1 MSIWS
6 TITEKIKGIF
16 SKMIGKETIQEVL
29 HIAPAMSERMFNA
42 INLWTEMYEGRA
54 PWLKAPTQDD
64 PSTVKSLG
72 LPQLIASEKART
84 ALLEFESEITTPIKD
99 VKPATPNYMDE
110 SNVGTDGKP
119 QPQIATHVV
128 TQDIPKGP
136 TDRAEF
142 LNAEYV
148 KLKDA
153 LRVQVEYGIA
163 KGGLVIKPYPVKHEA
178 PEAVPQTDMLTG
190 KVTQTESKEYW
201 TIEFDYVQANDFYP
215 LSFDASGKI
224 TEAAFVERKVDK
236 QTIYSRLE
244 YHKLENNTVIVINK
258 AYKTKSTIGRTE
270 VDYLGDE
277 IPLTDVPEW
286 SMFSPETKVAG
297 VNRLLFAYFKMPEA
311 NTIDT
316 HSPLGVSGFDKVKGL
331 IAEADKQYSRM
342 LWEFEGGE
350 LAIDI
355 DRNALRFL
363 DDPNDPTKGHSVM
376 STLQNRLY
384 RKVDLNEENTY
395 EVFSPSLRDQS
406 IINGLNC
413 ILMRIED
420 GAGISRGT
428 LSDVTSEAKTATEL
442 RMLRIRSYET
452 NAHIQKAI
460 EHALEDTIYVMN
472 TYCDLYDITPEG
484 EYEVSYEWDDSII
497 NDTDTELTKRM
508 ILIQN
513 GIASKLET
521 RMWYFGETERQARE
535 ALMRVQEESLEAVQN
550 NIKEMEIL
558 GQTPESKK
566 ENSPKDNNDTNNENS
581 KNDNFK
587 DQNTNSNTNSA
598 KKAFKSGDNQYSK

>member
-1 MSIWS
+1 MSLWR
-6 TITEKIKGIF
+6 TITDKVKGMF
-16 SKMIGKETIQEVL
+16 NKMIGKETIQEVL
-29 HIAPAMSERMFNA
+29 HVAPAISEKMFNS

-54 PWLKAPTQDD
+54 PWLKGPTEED
-64 PSTVKSLG
+64 PSVVKSLG

-99 VKPATPNYMDE
+99 VKPATPNFMDK
-110 SNVGTDGKP
+110 SNLGTDGKP
-119 QPQIATHVV
+119 EPEIAMHVV
-128 TQDIPKGP
+128 TEDVPKGP
-136 TDRAEF
+136 TERAEF
-142 LNAEYV
+142 LNSQYI

-153 LRVQVEYGIA
+153 LRVQIEYGIA
-163 KGGLVIKPYPVKHEA
+163 KGGLVIKPYPVKHTRTI
-178 PEAVPQTDMLTG
+178 VQNTDMLTG
-190 KVTQTESKEYW
+190 TIKQDELDTDWS
-201 TIEFDYVQANDFYP
+201 IEFDYIQANDFYP
-215 LSFDASGKI
+215 LAFDASGKI

-244 YHKLENNTVIVINK
+244 YHKLENDTVTVINK
-258 AYKTKSTIGRTE
+258 AYKTTSPNGRTDK
-270 VDYLGDE
+270 DYLGDE

-286 SMFSPETKVAG
+286 ASFSPETKIAPA
-297 VNRLLFAYFKMPEA
+297 NRLLFAYFKMPEA

-331 IAEADKQYSRM
+331 IADADRQYSRL

-355 DRNALRFL
+355 DRDALKFL
-363 DDPNDPTKGHSVM
+363 SDPNNPDKGHSIM
-376 STLQNRLY
+376 PSLQNRLY
-384 RKVDLNEENTY
+384 RQVDLNEENTY
-395 EVFSPSLRDQS
+395 NVFSPALRDQS
-406 IINGLNC
+406 LINGLNC

-420 GAGISRGT
+420 GTGISRGT

-460 EHALEDTIYVMN
+460 EHALEDAIYVMN
-472 TYCDLYDITPEG
+472 TYCDLYNITKDG

-513 GIASKLET
+513 GIASKLEV

-535 ALMRVQEESLEAVQN
+535 ALMRVQQESLESVAQN
-550 NIKEMEIL
+550 IEEMAMM
-558 GQTPESKK
+558 GGPQESKK
-566 ENSPKDNNDTNNENS
+566 ENSP
-581 KNDNFK
+581 NDNSNKEEDDNPFK
-587 DQNTNSNTNSA
+587 KQNKNSNTNTA
-598 KKAFKSGDNQYSK
+598 KKMLSGDNQYSDK

>member
-1 MSIWS
+1 MNLWT
-6 TITEKIKGIF
+6 TIREKLRGIF
-16 SKMIGKETIQEVL
+16 NKMIGKETIQEVL
-29 HIAPAMSERMFNA
+29 HVTPAVSEKMFNA
-42 INLWTEMYEGRA
+42 INLWTKMYEGHA
-54 PWLKAPTQDD
+54 PWLKLPTDDD

-99 VKPATPNYMDE
+99 VKPATPNYM
-110 SNVGTDGKP
+110 NPNNIGTDGIP
-119 QPQIATHVV
+119 EPEIAMHVV
-128 TQDIPKGP
+128 TEDVPKGP
-136 TDRAEF
+136 TERAEF
-142 LNAEYV
+142 LNSQYI

-153 LRVQVEYGIA
+153 LRVQIEYGIA
-163 KGGLVIKPYPVKHEA
+163 KGGLVIKPYPVKHETSTVQQA
-178 PEAVPQTDMLTG
+178 NALTG
-190 KVTQTESKEYW
+190 TVEQIESKVGY
-201 TIEFDYVQANDFYP
+201 TIEFDYVQADDFYP
-215 LSFDASGKI
+215 LAFDASGKI

-236 QTIYSRLE
+236 DTIYSRLE
-244 YHKLENNTVIVINK
+244 YHKLENNSVTVVNK
-258 AYKTKSTIGRTE
+258 AYKTKASIGRTE
-270 VDYLGDE
+270 TDYLGEE
-277 IPLTDVPEW
+277 IKLTDVPEW
-286 SMFSPETKVAG
+286 AMFSPETTIAN

-331 IAEADKQYSRM
+331 IAEADKQYSRL

-355 DRNALRFL
+355 DRNALSWL
-363 DDPNDPTKGHSVM
+363 EDPSNPDSGHSVM
-376 STLQNRLY
+376 GTLQNRLY
-384 RKVDLNEENTY
+384 RKVDLNEDNTY
-395 EVFSPSLRDQS
+395 EVFSPTLRDQS
-406 IINGLNC
+406 LINGLNC
-413 ILMRIED
+413 LLMRIED
-420 GAGISRGT
+420 GSGISRGT

-452 NAHIQKAI
+452 NSHIQKAI

-472 TYCDLYDITPEG
+472 AYCDLYDITPDG

-535 ALMRVQEESLEAVQN
+535 ALMRVQQESLESVQQN
-550 NIKEMEIL
+550 LNEMQMM

-566 ENSPKDNNDTNNENS
+566 ENSPKGQN
-581 KNDNFK
+581 K
-587 DQNTNSNTNSA
+587 DSNTNPA
-598 KKAFKSGDNQYSK
+598 NQFKSGDNQYSGE

>member
-1 MSIWS
+1 MSVWNTVID
-6 TITEKIKGIF
+6 KVKGF
-16 SKMIGKETIQEVL
+16 MNKMFGRETIQEVL
-29 HIAPAMSERMFNA
+29 HITPAISDKMFNA
-42 INLWTEMYEGRA
+42 INLWTDMYEGRA
-54 PWLKAPTQDD
+54 PWLKLPTIED
-64 PSTVKSLG
+64 PSVVKSLG

-84 ALLEFESEITTPIKD
+84 ALLEFESEITTPIKE

-110 SNVGTDGKP
+110 NNPGTDGKP
-119 QPQIATHVV
+119 QPMIATHVV
-128 TQDIPKGP
+128 TEDVPKGP
-136 TDRAEF
+136 TERAEF
-142 LNAEYV
+142 LNSQYV

-153 LRVQVEYGIA
+153 LRVQIEYGIA
-163 KGGLVIKPYPVKHEA
+163 MGGLVIKPYPVHHEKSGITT
-178 PEAVPQTDMLTG
+178 QKDMMTG
-190 KVTQTESKEYW
+190 KVTNVEQVPEY
-201 TIEFDYVQANDFYP
+201 TIEFDYIQAGDFYP

-236 QTIYSRLE
+236 DTVYSRLE
-244 YHKLENNTVIVINK
+244 YHKLENNSVTVINK
-258 AYKTKSTIGRTE
+258 AYKTKSTIGRAE
-270 VDYLGDE
+270 QDYLGEE
-277 IPLTDVPEW
+277 IKLTDVPEW
-286 SMFSPETKVAG
+286 AMFSPETTIAN

-331 IAEADKQYSRM
+331 IQEADKQYSRL

-355 DRNALRFL
+355 DRDALKWL
-363 DDPNDPTKGHSVM
+363 EDPNNPDKGHSVM
-376 STLQNRLY
+376 GTLQNRLY
-384 RKVDLNEENTY
+384 RKVDLNDDSTY
-395 EVFSPSLRDQS
+395 EVFSPTLRDTS
-406 IINGLNC
+406 LINGLNC

-472 TYCDLYDITPEG
+472 TYCDLYDITPDG

-497 NDTDTELTKRM
+497 NDSDTELTKRM

-535 ALMRVQEESLEAVQN
+535 ALMRVQEESLESVQQ
-550 NIKEMEIL
+550 NIEQMEMM
-558 GQTPESKK
+558 GQPQESKK
-566 ENSPKDNNDTNNENS
+566 ENSPKDQNS
-581 KNDNFK
+581 E
-587 DQNTNSNTNSA
+587 SNANPA
-598 KKAFKSGDNQYSK
+598 KKLKSGDNQYS

>member
-1 MSIWS
+1 MSIWA
-6 TITEKIKGIF
+6 TVTEKIKGIF
-16 SKMIGKETIQEVL
+16 NKMIGRETIQEVL
-29 HIAPAMSERMFNA
+29 RVAPAVSEKMFNA

-54 PWLKAPTQDD
+54 PWLKLPTKDD

-84 ALLEFESEITTPIKD
+84 ALLEFESEITTPMKD
-99 VKPATPNYMDE
+99 VKPATPNYMDQ
-110 SNVGTDGKP
+110 SNIGTDGNP

-128 TQDIPKGP
+128 TEDIPKGP
-136 TDRAEF
+136 TERAEF
-142 LNAEYV
+142 LNEQYA

-153 LRVQVEYGIA
+153 LRVQIEYGIA
-163 KGGLVIKPYPVKHEA
+163 KGGLVIKPYPVPHKQATTEQIDIMTGTITPA
-178 PEAVPQTDMLTG
+178 QPATD
-190 KVTQTESKEYW
+190 Y

-215 LSFDASGKI
+215 LAFDATGKI

-236 QTIYSRLE
+236 DIVYSRLE
-244 YHKLENNTVIVINK
+244 YHKLEDNTVTVINK
-258 AYKTKSTIGRTE
+258 AYKTKSTIGRTAQ
-270 VDYLGDE
+270 DYLGDE
-277 IPLTDVPEW
+277 ISLAEVPEW
-286 SMFSPETKVAG
+286 AMLSPETKIAG

-331 IAEADKQYSRM
+331 IAEADKQYSRL

-355 DRNALRFL
+355 DRNALTWIE
-363 DDPNDPTKGHSVM
+363 DPNNPDKGHSVM

-384 RKVDLNEENTY
+384 RKVDLNEDNTY
-395 EVFSPSLRDQS
+395 QVFSPVLRDQS
-406 IINGLNC
+406 LINGLNC

-452 NAHIQKAI
+452 NVHIQKAI
-460 EHALEDTIYVMN
+460 EHALEDAIYIMN
-472 TYCDLYDITPEG
+472 VYCDLYDITPAG

-497 NDTDTELTKRM
+497 NDSDTELTKRM

-535 ALMRVQEESLEAVQN
+535 ALMRVQQESLESVQQ
-550 NIKEMEIL
+550 NIEEMSL
-558 GQTPESKK
+558 MGQAPESKK
-566 ENSPKDNNDTNNENS
+566 ENSPKDNEDDNE
-581 KNDNFK
+581 FK
-587 DQNTNSNTNSA
+587 DQNRNSNANSA
-598 KKAFKSGDNQYSK
+598 KKAFKSGDNQYSN

>member
-1 MSIWS
+1 MSLWS
-6 TITEKIKGIF
+6 TITDKIKGIF
-16 SKMIGKETIQEVL
+16 NKMIGKETIQEVL
-29 HIAPAMSERMFNA
+29 HVTPIISTEMVNA
-42 INLWTEMYEGRA
+42 INLWTRMYEGNS
-54 PWLKAPTQDD
+54 PWLKAPTDED

-84 ALLEFESEITTPIKD
+84 ALIEFESEITTPIKD
-99 VKPATPNYMDE
+99 VKPATPNFMNE
-110 SNVGTDGKP
+110 GNIGTDGKP
-119 QPQIATHVV
+119 EPLIATHVV
-128 TQDIPKGP
+128 TEDVPKGP
-136 TDRAEF
+136 TERAEY
-142 LNAEYV
+142 LNRQYA
-148 KLKDA
+148 KLKEA
-153 LRVQVEYGIA
+153 LRVQIEYGIA
-163 KGGLVIKPYPVKHEA
+163 KGGLVIKPYPVKHGKSG
-178 PEAVPQTDMLTG
+178 QNTDMLTG
-190 KVTQTESKEYW
+190 SITDKAMNEEY
-201 TIEFDYVQANDFYP
+201 TIEFDYIQANEFFP
-215 LSFDASGKI
+215 LAFDASGKI
-224 TEAAFVERKVDK
+224 TEAAFIQRKVDK
-236 QTIYSRLE
+236 DVVYSRLE
-244 YHKLENNTVIVINK
+244 YHKLDTDENSVTVINK
-258 AYKTKSTIGRTE
+258 AYKTKSS
-270 VDYLGDE
+270 VSSPDYLGEE
-277 IPLTDVPEW
+277 IPLTEVPEW
-286 SMFSPETKVAG
+286 AMFSPETTVAH

-331 IAEADKQYSRM
+331 IAEADRQYSRL

-355 DRNALRFL
+355 DRQALKWL
-363 DDPNDPTKGHSVM
+363 ENPDDPEKGRSVM
-376 STLQNRLY
+376 GSLQQRLY
-384 RKVDLNEENTY
+384 RKVDLNDDNTY
-395 EVFSPSLRDQS
+395 NVFSPQLRDQS

-460 EHALEDTIYVMN
+460 EHALEDAIYVMN
-472 TYCDLYDITPEG
+472 TYCTLYDITPDG

-535 ALMRVQEESLEAVQN
+535 ALMRVQEESLESVALNVEQ
-550 NIKEMEIL
+550 ESLL
-558 GQTPESKK
+558 GETPESKK
-566 ENSPKDNNDTNNENS
+566 DESPKDENKDND
-581 KNDNFK
+581 
-587 DQNTNSNTNSA
+587 
-598 KKAFKSGDNQYSK
+598 FKSGDNQYSNK